1 MINYLKL
8 IRYRHL
14 LLLAFMQ
21 LIFRY
26 GFLKLQ
32 NIPLA
37 LIDWQYILLV
47 LSIVCL
53 AAGGAIINAIFQ
65 QDSDTENKPNFQVVG
80 KFISE
85 NTAYNLYAAFTFIG
99 VSIGFY
105 LSNVIQ
111 KPNFAI
117 LFILIA
123 STLYFYASSM
133 KNSILVGNIIIAF
146 VSSIYLLIIGL
157 FDLLPVTFD
166 VNQTVMGINFSI
178 LIDYAIFTFIITLL
192 LEMVSD
198 IENIEG
204 DKSQGLSTLAIALGI
219 NKAKKVVFI
228 LSLIPIFL
236 VIYYLKV
243 YLLDANLLYSLIY
256 GIIFTIIPLFYFAI
270 KIVKA
275 NEPKEFRHLFI
286 ILKWILFF
294 TYLSIVVINLNIRY
308 NA

>member
-14 LLLAFMQ
+14 LLIAFMQ

-37 LIDWQYILLV
+37 LIDWQYILLI
-47 LSIVCL
+47 LSTVCL
-53 AAGGAIINAIFQ
+53 SAGGAIINAIFQ
-65 QDSDTENKPNFQVVG
+65 QDSDSENKPDFHVVG
-80 KFISE
+80 KLISE
-85 NTAYNLYAAFTFIG
+85 NNAYNLYAAFTFIG

-105 LSNVIQ
+105 LSNLIQ

-123 STLYFYASSM
+123 STLYFYGSSM
-133 KNSILVGNIIIAF
+133 KNSVLLGNIIIAF
-146 VSSIYLLIIGL
+146 VSSIYVIMIGL

-198 IENIEG
+198 IESIEG

-219 NKAKKVVFI
+219 NKAKKVVLI
-228 LSLIPIFL
+228 LSLIPIFSVL
-236 VIYYLKV
+236 YYLKV
-243 YLLDANLLYSLIY
+243 YLFDAKLFYSLIY
-256 GIIFTIIPLFYFAI
+256 GLIFTIIPLIYFAI

-275 NEPKEFRHLFI
+275 NEPSEFRHLFM

>member
-1 MINYLKL
+1 
-8 IRYRHL
+8 
-14 LLLAFMQ
+14 MQ

-47 LSIVCL
+47 ISTVCL

-65 QDSDTENKPNFQVVG
+65 QDSDGENKPNFQVVG

-133 KNSILVGNIIIAF
+133 KNSILIGNIIISF
-146 VSSIYLLIIGL
+146 VSSIYVLIIGL

-178 LIDYAIFTFIITLL
+178 LIDYAIFTFVITLL

-243 YLLDANLLYSLIY
+243 YLFDANLLYSLIY
-256 GIIFTIIPLFYFAI
+256 GIIFTIIPLIYFAI
-270 KIVKA
+270 KIVKT
-275 NEPKEFRHLFI
+275 NEPKEFRHLFM

-294 TYLSIVVINLNIRY
+294 TYLSIVVINLNIRH

>member
-133 KNSILVGNIIIAF
+133 KNSILVGNLIIAF
-146 VSSIYLLIIGL
+146 VNSIYLLIIGL
-157 FDLLPVTFD
+157 FDLLPSTFEG
-166 VNQTVMGINFSI
+166 NQTVMGIHFSI
-178 LIDYAIFTFIITLL
+178 LIDYAIFTFIICFLIEL
-192 LEMVSD
+192 VSD
-198 IENIEG
+198 IKNTNG
-204 DKSQGLSTLAIALGI
+204 DKSQGLSTLAIVIGTS
-219 NKAKKVVFI
+219 KAKKVTLVI
-228 LSLIPIFL
+228 SLIPIFCVL
-236 VIYYLKV
+236 YYLKV
-243 YLLDANLLYSLIY
+243 YLFDAKLLYSFIYGLIFIVTPLIY
-256 GIIFTIIPLFYFAI
+256 FSI
-270 KIVKA
+270 KIFKA
-275 NEPKEFRHLFI
+275 NEPKEFRHLNI
-286 ILKWILFF
+286 ILKCILFF
-294 TYLSIVVINLNIRY
+294 AYLSIFVISLNIQ
-308 NA
+308 NHA

>member
-47 LSIVCL
+47 ISTVCL

-65 QDSDTENKPNFQVVG
+65 QDSDGENKPNFQVVG

-146 VSSIYLLIIGL
+146 VSSIYVLIIGL

-219 NKAKKVVFI
+219 NKAKKIVFI
-228 LSLIPIFL
+228 LCLIPIFL

-243 YLLDANLLYSLIY
+243 YLFDANLLYSLIY
-256 GIIFTIIPLFYFAI
+256 GIIFTIIPLIYFAI
-270 KIVKA
+270 KIVKE
-275 NEPKEFRHLFI
+275 NEPQEFRHLYM

>member
-47 LSIVCL
+47 LSTVCL
-53 AAGGAIINAIFQ
+53 AAGGSIINAIFQ
-65 QDSDTENKPNFQVVG
+65 QDSDSENKPEFHVIG

-123 STLYFYASSM
+123 STLYFYATSM
-133 KNSILVGNIIIAF
+133 KNSVLIGNIIIAF
-146 VSSIYLLIIGL
+146 LNSIYLLLIGL

-166 VNQTVMGINFSI
+166 GNRGVMGLHFSI
-178 LIDYAIFTFIITLL
+178 LMDYAIFTFLISLL
-192 LEMVSD
+192 IELVTD
-198 IENIEG
+198 IDNIKG
-204 DKSQGLSTLAIALGI
+204 DFTQGLRTLPNVIGI
-219 NKAKKVVFI
+219 SKAKKIAFA
-228 LSLIPIFL
+228 LSIIPL
-236 VIYYLKV
+236 LCVLYYLKV
-243 YLLDANLLYSLIY
+243 YLFDANLVFSSIYGLIFIVSPLIY
-256 GIIFTIIPLFYFAI
+256 FSSKIITAS
-270 KIVKA
+270 A
-275 NEPKEFRHLFI
+275 SKEISILNN

-294 TYLSIVVINLNIRY
+294 GLLSIFIICLNIKH

>member
-21 LIFRY
+21 FIFRY

-37 LIDWQYILLV
+37 LLDWQYILLV
-47 LSIVCL
+47 ISTICI

-65 QDSDTENKPNFQVVG
+65 QDSDSENKPDFLVVG

-85 NTAYNLYAAFTFIG
+85 NTAYNLYVAVTFIG

-123 STLYFYASSM
+123 STLYFYASSI
-133 KNSILVGNIIIAF
+133 KNSILIGPIISAF
-146 VSSIYLLIIGL
+146 INSIFLIIIGL
-157 FDLLPVTFD
+157 FDLLPTTFD
-166 VNQTVMGINFSI
+166 GNQAVMGIHFSI
-178 LIDYAIFTFIITLL
+178 LIDYALFTFIISFLIEL
-192 LEMVSD
+192 ISD
-198 IENIEG
+198 IENTKG
-204 DKSQGLSTLAIALGI
+204 DKIQGLNTLAIVIGI
-219 NKAKKVVFI
+219 NKARKMVLF
-228 LSLIPIFL
+228 LGFIPIICL
-236 VIYYLKV
+236 VFYLKV
-243 YLLDANLLYSLIY
+243 YIYDAKLLYSFVYGMLFILTPIIYFLIK
-256 GIIFTIIPLFYFAI
+256 LL
-270 KIVKA
+270 KA
-275 NEPKEFRHLFI
+275 NEPKEFRFLSI
-286 ILKWILFF
+286 ILKIILFF
-294 TYLSIVVINLNIRY
+294 TYLSIAIISLNIQY

>member
-1 MINYLKL
+1 MTNYLKL

-14 LLLAFMQ
+14 LVLAFMQ

-37 LIDWQYILLV
+37 LNEWQYILLV
-47 LSIVCL
+47 LSTVCL

-65 QDSDTENKPNFQVVG
+65 QDSDGENKPDFLVVG
-80 KFISE
+80 KFITE
-85 NTAYNLYAAFTFIG
+85 NTAYNLYVAFTFIG
-99 VSIGFY
+99 VLIGFY

-133 KNSILVGNIIIAF
+133 KNSVLVGNIIIAF
-146 VSSIYLLIIGL
+146 VSSIYVLIIGL

-219 NKAKKVVFI
+219 NKAKKVVFV
-228 LSLIPIFL
+228 LSLIPVSFVL
-236 VIYYLKV
+236 YYMKV
-243 YLLDANLLYSLIY
+243 YLFDANLIYSLIY
-256 GIIFTIIPLFYFAI
+256 GIIFTIIPLIYFAI

-275 NEPKEFRHLFI
+275 NEPKEFRHLYM

-294 TYLSIVVINLNIRY
+294 TYLSIVVINLNIRH

>member
-1 MINYLKL
+1 
-8 IRYRHL
+8 
-14 LLLAFMQ
+14 
-21 LIFRY
+21 
-26 GFLKLQ
+26 
-32 NIPLA
+32 
-37 LIDWQYILLV
+37 
-47 LSIVCL
+47 
-53 AAGGAIINAIFQ
+53 
-65 QDSDTENKPNFQVVG
+65 
-80 KFISE
+80 
-85 NTAYNLYAAFTFIG
+85 
-99 VSIGFY
+99 
-105 LSNVIQ
+105 
-111 KPNFAI
+111 
-117 LFILIA
+117 
-123 STLYFYASSM
+123 M

-146 VSSIYLLIIGL
+146 VSSIYVLIIGL

-243 YLLDANLLYSLIY
+243 YLFDANLLYSLIY
-256 GIIFTIIPLFYFAI
+256 GIIFNIIPLFYFAI

>member
-8 IRYRHL
+8 VRYRHL

-21 LIFRY
+21 LIFRF

-32 NIPLA
+32 NIPLSLA
-37 LIDWQYILLV
+37 DWQYILLV
-47 LSIVCL
+47 LSTVCL

-65 QDSDTENKPNFQVVG
+65 QDSDSENQPEFQVVG

-85 NTAYNLYAAFTFIG
+85 NTAYNLYATLTFVG

-123 STLYFYASSM
+123 STLYFYASSI
-133 KNSILVGNIIIAF
+133 KNSVLVGNIIIAL
-146 VSSIYLLIIGL
+146 VTSIYLLTIGL
-157 FDLLPVTFD
+157 FDLLPSTFD
-166 VNQTVMGINFSI
+166 GNRAVMGLHFSI
-178 LIDYAIFTFIITLL
+178 LMDYAIFTFFLSLL
-192 LEMVSD
+192 IELVSD
-198 IENIEG
+198 IENSKG
-204 DKSQGLSTLAIALGI
+204 DLNQGLRTLPIVMGI
-219 NKAKKVVFI
+219 SNAKKAAFGLSFVPVF
-228 LSLIPIFL
+228 SLL
-236 VIYYLKV
+236 YYLKV
-243 YLLDANLLYSLIY
+243 YLFDTNLILSTIYGLVFIVSPLIY
-256 GIIFTIIPLFYFAI
+256 FST
-270 KIVKA
+270 KILTA
-275 NEPKEFRHLFI
+275 QEPKEFRHLNK

-294 TYLSIVVINLNIRY
+294 TFLSIFVISLNIKY

>member
-1 MINYLKL
+1 MTNYLKL

-14 LLLAFMQ
+14 LVLAFMQ

-32 NIPLA
+32 NISLSLA
-37 LIDWQYILLV
+37 DWQYILLV
-47 LSIVCL
+47 LSTVCL
-53 AAGGAIINAIFQ
+53 AAGGAIVNAIFQ
-65 QDSDTENKPNFQVVG
+65 QDSDLENKPEFQVVG

-85 NTAYNLYAAFTFIG
+85 NTAYNLYAGFTFVG

-146 VSSIYLLIIGL
+146 VNSIYLLIIGL
-157 FDLLPVTFD
+157 FDLLPSTFEG
-166 VNQTVMGINFSI
+166 NQTVMGIHFSI
-178 LIDYAIFTFIITLL
+178 LIDYAIFTFIISFLIEL
-192 LEMVSD
+192 VSD
-198 IENIEG
+198 IKNTEG
-204 DKSQGLSTLAIALGI
+204 DKSQGLSTLAIAIGTS
-219 NKAKKVVFI
+219 KAKKVALAI
-228 LSLIPIFL
+228 SLIPIFCVL
-236 VIYYLKV
+236 YYLKV
-243 YLLDANLLYSLIY
+243 YLFDAKLLYSFIYGLIFIIMPLIY
-256 GIIFTIIPLFYFAI
+256 FSI
-270 KIVKA
+270 KILKA
-275 NEPKEFRHLFI
+275 NDPKEFRHLYL
-286 ILKWILFF
+286 ILNWILVLG
-294 TYLSIVVINLNIRY
+294 YLSILVISLNIRY